1 MIYKWQGERKKEAR
15 YQHKNPCKSF
25 DMGKRS
31 KAYHA
36 RINNLSNPIR
46 KSSTVIVEE
55 EDEDYSAQVQDE
67 DLLEHG
73 FFILDEYSDSDLDSD
88 SDLSDLEDGELENEL
103 EGLQSE

>member
-1 MIYKWQGERKKEAR
+1 
-15 YQHKNPCKSF
+15 
-25 DMGKRS
+25 MGKRS